1 MTTTVSEFQTSDPVQ
16 TSNDGGDTATPARQT
31 RRRFSPKI
39 IVGLAILAFFVLLAV
54 IGPYIAPYNP
64 SALGTHPLAPPSA
77 AHLLGTT
84 QTGQDVLSQLLV
96 GARSSMLVGFV
107 AGAIAT
113 ALSII
118 VGISAGYLGGFAE
131 EGLSMLSNIFLV
143 IPALPLL
150 IVLTG
155 FLHNAGTL
163 VIAVII
169 SVTGWAWGARVLRA
183 QTLAIRRQ
191 DYVEAARSVGERAW
205 RIILFEILPNEAAI
219 VASSFL
225 FTVLFAILTDAGLAF
240 LGLGNITSWSW
251 GSMLYWAEN
260 NEAVTVGAFW
270 WFVPP
275 GLCIALVGTGLALAN
290 FGIDEFINPRLR
302 AAGLSR
308 RGLQVASRS
317 HGLTPVMRRTSGPDR
332 ATPNGS
338 GGDRPGVVRGATP
351 VSSLHSSMNPNPSA
365 NPSASSATD
374 VRQGNSFDPR
384 EGLRTSGNGG
394 VQ

>member
-1 MTTTVSEFQTSDPVQ
+1 MTATVSDLSSLPAAGGEAEEPV
-16 TSNDGGDTATPARQT
+16 APARS
-31 RRRFSPKI
+31 RRRLSPKI
-39 IVGLAILAFFVLLAV
+39 VVGLAILGFFVLMAIV
-54 IGPYIAPYNP
+54 GPYVAPYNP
-64 SALGTHPLAPPSA
+64 SALGPHPLAGPSA

-118 VGISAGYLGGFAE
+118 VGISAGYLGGLAE

-155 FLHNAGTL
+155 FLPRANAL
-163 VIAVII
+163 VIAVVI

-183 QTLAIRRQ
+183 QTLALRRQ

-240 LGLGNITSWSW
+240 LGLGNITAWSW

-260 NEAVTVGAFW
+260 NEALTVGAFW

-275 GLCIALVGTGLALAN
+275 GLCIALLGTGLALAN

-308 RGLQVASRS
+308 RGLQIASRS
-317 HGLTPVMRRTSGPDR
+317 HGLTPVLRRPSGPADASPPR
-332 ATPNGS
+332 RPSLDGRRSDGRRSGQTVPLSVHGFTRVERTNGAGPS
-338 GGDRPGVVRGATP
+338 TGSEAPEGGGR
-351 VSSLHSSMNPNPSA
+351 
-365 NPSASSATD
+365 
-374 VRQGNSFDPR
+374 
-384 EGLRTSGNGG
+384 
-394 VQ
+394 